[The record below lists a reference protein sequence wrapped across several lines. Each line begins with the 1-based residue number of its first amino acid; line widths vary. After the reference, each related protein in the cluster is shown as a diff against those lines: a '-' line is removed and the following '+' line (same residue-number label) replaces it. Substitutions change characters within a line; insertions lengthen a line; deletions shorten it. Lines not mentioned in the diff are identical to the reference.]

1 MKKLLSKVMAV
12 VFVFTML
19 FALPTQRI
27 SAAENVDYNDAL
39 NTTIQKYIEKFQN
52 GFSSNITWDSWAIIG
67 LARSDKEV
75 PKEIFDTYYSKVE
88 AFVQDKISNNQKMSG
103 GDLANSWAIIGL
115 ARSDK
120 EVPKE
125 IFDTYYSK
133 VEAFVQDKIS
143 NNQKMSGGD
152 LAKLILS
159 VSAIGQD
166 PRNVAG
172 NDLID
177 IVWHQDGILNE
188 YYTSLAYVLIAVD
201 SKNYQEPKDAL
212 NTRDKMIEALLS
224 NELDNGG
231 FGWGTPEPDSTAM
244 VLQALVKHQDREDV
258 KNTMNRSLVILSELQ
273 TETGGYVSWGNENS
287 NSVAQVITLLTAL
300 GENPTTSEAFLKG
313 ENNLLG
319 NLITFYTGNGDF
331 KYIHSD
337 SGANGMA
344 TEQALYSLASY
355 DRLVNG
361 KTSLY
366 DMTDVIS
373 TTDYLNIVKEVNSRI
388 ETLPG
393 IEAISLDNKEEVNS
407 ILAKFNSLPEEY
419 KVQVIG
425 ESKLNSASSKIAEI
439 QNTIDTINSDIWDKI
454 NPENVSLENKK
465 DVLDIISRYEALSDK
480 DKKYIVGYDEVLAA
494 KAKIEALEK
503 VEVENKE
510 EGKED
515 NSSYSEVVQT
525 GDTSNFGY
533 LFAVLILSG
542 AVMIYSKKK
551 EVKEA

>member
-1 MKKLLSKVMAV
+1 M
-12 VFVFTML
+12 
-19 FALPTQRI
+19 
-27 SAAENVDYNDAL
+27 
-39 NTTIQKYIEKFQN
+39 
-52 GFSSNITWDSWAIIG
+52 
-67 LARSDKEV
+67 
-75 PKEIFDTYYSKVE
+75 
-88 AFVQDKISNNQKMSG
+88 
-103 GDLANSWAIIGL
+103 
-115 ARSDK
+115 
-120 EVPKE
+120 
-125 IFDTYYSK
+125 
-133 VEAFVQDKIS
+133 
-143 NNQKMSGGD
+143 
-152 LAKLILS
+152 
-159 VSAIGQD
+159 
-166 PRNVAG
+166 
-172 NDLID
+172 
-177 IVWHQDGILNE
+177 
-188 YYTSLAYVLIAVD
+188 LIAVD

-319 NLITFYTGNGDF
+319 NLITFYTGDGDF

>member
-19 FALPTQRI
+19 FALPTQKI
-27 SAAENVDYNDAL
+27 SAAENLNYNDVL
-39 NTTIQKYIEKFQN
+39 NATIQKYTEKFQN

-75 PKEIFDTYYSKVE
+75 PKEIFE
-88 AFVQDKISNNQKMSG
+88 
-103 GDLANSWAIIGL
+103 
-115 ARSDK
+115 
-120 EVPKE
+120 
-125 IFDTYYSK
+125 TYYSK

-188 YYTSLAYVLIAVD
+188 YYTSLAYLLIAVD

-231 FGWGTPEPDSTAM
+231 FGWGTPEADSTAM

-258 KNTMNRSLVILSELQ
+258 KNTMNKSMAILSELQ
-273 TETGGYVSWGNENS
+273 TENGGYVSWGNENS
-287 NSVAQVITLLTAL
+287 NSVAQVITLLTAI
-300 GENPTTSEAFLKG
+300 GENPTTLEGFVKG
-313 ENNLLG
+313 ENNLLS
-319 NLITFYTGNGDF
+319 NLMTFYTGSGDF

-344 TEQALYSLASY
+344 TEQALYSLVSY

-388 ETLPG
+388 EALPG
-393 IEAISLDNKEEVNS
+393 IEVISLDNKEEVNS

-425 ESKLNSASSKIAEI
+425 ESKVKSASSKIAEI
-439 QNTIDTINSDIWDKI
+439 QFTIDKINSDIWDKI

-480 DKKYIVGYDEVLAA
+480 DKKYVVGYDEVLDA
-494 KAKIEALEK
+494 KSKIEALEK
-503 VEVENKE
+503 AEVNNNNGNKE

-515 NSSYSEVVQT
+515 NSSSSEFVQT
-525 GDTSNFGY
+525 GDTSNFSY
-533 LFAVLILSG
+533 LFAVLLLSG

>member
-19 FALPTQRI
+19 FALPAQKI
-27 SAAENVDYNDAL
+27 SAAENLNYNDVL
-39 NTTIQKYIEKFQN
+39 NATIQKYTEKFQN

-75 PKEIFDTYYSKVE
+75 PKEIFE
-88 AFVQDKISNNQKMSG
+88 
-103 GDLANSWAIIGL
+103 
-115 ARSDK
+115 
-120 EVPKE
+120 
-125 IFDTYYSK
+125 TYYSK

-166 PRNVAG
+166 PRNIAG

-188 YYTSLAYVLIAVD
+188 YYTSLAYVLIAID

-224 NELDNGG
+224 YELDNGG

-258 KNTMNRSLVILSELQ
+258 KNTMNKSMVILSELQ
-273 TETGGYVSWGNENS
+273 TENGGYVSWGNENL

-300 GENPTTSEAFLKG
+300 GENPTMLEGFVKG

-319 NLITFYTGNGDF
+319 NLMTFYTGSGDF

-337 SGANGMA
+337 SAANGMA
-344 TEQALYSLASY
+344 TEQALYSLVSY

-361 KTSLY
+361 KTYVY

-388 ETLPG
+388 EALPV
-393 IEAISLDNKEEVNS
+393 IEVISLDNKEEVNS

-425 ESKLNSASSKIAEI
+425 ESKVNSASSKIAEI
-439 QNTIDTINSDIWDKI
+439 QFTIDKINSDIWDKI

-480 DKKYIVGYDEVLAA
+480 DKKYVVGYDEVLEA
-494 KAKIEALEK
+494 KSKIEALEK
-503 VEVENKE
+503 AEVNNNTGNKE

-515 NSSYSEVVQT
+515 NSSSSEVVQT
-525 GDTSNFGY
+525 GDTSNFSY

>member
-19 FALPTQRI
+19 FALPAQKI
-27 SAAENVDYNDAL
+27 SAAENLNYNDVL
-39 NTTIQKYIEKFQN
+39 NATIQKYTEKFQN

-75 PKEIFDTYYSKVE
+75 PKEIFE
-88 AFVQDKISNNQKMSG
+88 
-103 GDLANSWAIIGL
+103 
-115 ARSDK
+115 
-120 EVPKE
+120 
-125 IFDTYYSK
+125 TYYSK

-188 YYTSLAYVLIAVD
+188 YYTSLAYVLIAID

-224 NELDNGG
+224 YELDNGG

-258 KNTMNRSLVILSELQ
+258 KNTMNKSMVILSELQ
-273 TETGGYVSWGNENS
+273 TENGGYVSWGNENL

-300 GENPTTSEAFLKG
+300 GENPTMLEGFVKG

-319 NLITFYTGNGDF
+319 NLMTFYTGSGDF

-337 SGANGMA
+337 SAANGMA
-344 TEQALYSLASY
+344 TEQALYSLVSY

-361 KTSLY
+361 KTYVY

-388 ETLPG
+388 EALPV
-393 IEAISLDNKEEVNS
+393 IEVISLDNKEEVNS

-425 ESKLNSASSKIAEI
+425 ESKVNSASSKIAEI
-439 QNTIDTINSDIWDKI
+439 QFTIDKINSDIWDKI

-480 DKKYIVGYDEVLAA
+480 DKKYVVGYDEVLEA
-494 KAKIEALEK
+494 KSKIEALEK
-503 VEVENKE
+503 AEVNNNTGNKE

-515 NSSYSEVVQT
+515 NSSSSEVVQT
-525 GDTSNFGY
+525 GDTSNFSY

>member
-19 FALPTQRI
+19 FALPAQKI
-27 SAAENVDYNDAL
+27 SAAENLNYNDVL
-39 NTTIQKYIEKFQN
+39 NATIQKYTEKFQN

-75 PKEIFDTYYSKVE
+75 PKEIFE
-88 AFVQDKISNNQKMSG
+88 
-103 GDLANSWAIIGL
+103 
-115 ARSDK
+115 
-120 EVPKE
+120 
-125 IFDTYYSK
+125 TYYSK

-177 IVWHQDGILNE
+177 IVWYQDGILNE
-188 YYTSLAYVLIAVD
+188 YYTSLAYVLIAID

-224 NELDNGG
+224 YELDNGG

-258 KNTMNRSLVILSELQ
+258 KNTMNKSMVILSELQ
-273 TETGGYVSWGNENS
+273 TENGGYVSWGNENL

-300 GENPTTSEAFLKG
+300 GENPTMLEGFVKG

-319 NLITFYTGNGDF
+319 NLMTFYTGSGDF

-337 SGANGMA
+337 SAANGMA
-344 TEQALYSLASY
+344 TEQALYSLVSY

-361 KTSLY
+361 KTYVY

-388 ETLPG
+388 EALPV
-393 IEAISLDNKEEVNS
+393 IEVISLDNKEEVNS

-425 ESKLNSASSKIAEI
+425 ESKVNSASSKIAEI
-439 QNTIDTINSDIWDKI
+439 QFTIDKINSDIWDKI

-480 DKKYIVGYDEVLAA
+480 DKKYIVGYDEVLEA
-494 KAKIEALEK
+494 KSKIEALEK
-503 VEVENKE
+503 AEVNNNTGNKE

-515 NSSYSEVVQT
+515 NSSSSEVVQT
-525 GDTSNFGY
+525 GDTSNFSY

>member
-1 MKKLLSKVMAV
+1 MKKLLSRVMAV

-19 FALPTQRI
+19 FALPTQKI
-27 SAAENVDYNDAL
+27 SAAENLNYNDVL
-39 NTTIQKYIEKFQN
+39 NATIQKYTEKFQN

-75 PKEIFDTYYSKVE
+75 PKEIFE
-88 AFVQDKISNNQKMSG
+88 
-103 GDLANSWAIIGL
+103 
-115 ARSDK
+115 
-120 EVPKE
+120 
-125 IFDTYYSK
+125 TYYSK

-188 YYTSLAYVLIAVD
+188 YYTSLAYVLIAID

-258 KNTMNRSLVILSELQ
+258 KNTMNKSMVILSELQ
-273 TETGGYVSWGNENS
+273 TENGGYVSWGNENS
-287 NSVAQVITLLTAL
+287 NSVSQVITLLTAL
-300 GENPTTSEAFLKG
+300 GENPTMLEGFIKG

-319 NLITFYTGNGDF
+319 NLMTFYTGSGDF

-337 SGANGMA
+337 SAANGMA
-344 TEQALYSLASY
+344 TEQALYSLVSY

-361 KTSLY
+361 KTYVY

-388 ETLPG
+388 EALPG
-393 IEAISLDNKEEVNS
+393 IEVISLDNKEEVNS

-425 ESKLNSASSKIAEI
+425 ESKVNSASSKIAEI
-439 QNTIDTINSDIWDKI
+439 QFTIDKINSDIWDKI

-480 DKKYIVGYDEVLAA
+480 DKKYVVGYDEVLEA
-494 KAKIEALEK
+494 KSKIEALEK
-503 VEVENKE
+503 AEVNNNTGNKE

-515 NSSYSEVVQT
+515 NSSSSEVVQT
-525 GDTSNFGY
+525 GDTSNFSY

>member
-1 MKKLLSKVMAV
+1 MKKLLSKVIAV
-12 VFVFTML
+12 IFVFTML

-27 SAAENVDYNDAL
+27 SAAENVDYNNAL
-39 NTTIQKYIEKFQN
+39 NTTIQKYIEKFKN
-52 GFSSNITWDSWAIIG
+52 GFSSNITWD
-67 LARSDKEV
+67 
-75 PKEIFDTYYSKVE
+75 
-88 AFVQDKISNNQKMSG
+88 
-103 GDLANSWAIIGL
+103 SWAIIGL

-244 VLQALVKHQDREDV
+244 VLQPLVKHQDREDV
-258 KNTMNRSLVILSELQ
+258 KKTMNRSLVILSELQ

-287 NSVAQVITLLTAL
+287 NSVAQVITFLTAL
-300 GENPTTSEAFLKG
+300 GENPTTSEAFVKG

-319 NLITFYTGNGDF
+319 NLITFYTGNGEF

-419 KVQVIG
+419 KIQVIG
-425 ESKLNSASSKIAEI
+425 KSKLNSASSKIAEI
-439 QNTIDTINSDIWDKI
+439 QDTINTI
-454 NPENVSLENKK
+454 NT
-465 DVLDIISRYEALSDK
+465 
-480 DKKYIVGYDEVLAA
+480 
-494 KAKIEALEK
+494 K
-503 VEVENKE
+503 V
-510 EGKED
+510 D
-515 NSSYSEVVQT
+515 
-525 GDTSNFGY
+525 
-533 LFAVLILSG
+533 
-542 AVMIYSKKK
+542 
-551 EVKEA
+551 